1 MKTDFIHNY
10 NIPPLTRPRPTS
22 KTKEEYANRRPLI
35 LKARREGQTL
45 AAIGNTWGITGGRVR
60 QIIKEELRRRS

>member
-1 MKTDFIHNY
+1 
-10 NIPPLTRPRPTS
+10 L

-45 AAIGNTWGITGGRVR
+45 AAIGNAWGITGSRVR
-60 QIIKEELRRRS
+60 QIIKEELRRRGCDT

>member
-1 MKTDFIHNY
+1 MDTDFI
-10 NIPPLTRPRPTS
+10 IPEHAPL

-45 AAIGNTWGITGGRVR
+45 AAIGKTWGITGERVR
-60 QIIKEELRRRS
+60 QIILEEFKRRRNRAD